1 MPKLG
6 NLRTA
11 TKILTELKQ
20 HIRDQTT
27 AAKTAADNRRFAEAS
42 QILSKEIPYAIT
54 QVQLAKTAR
63 NKAKPLI
70 KHALLF
76 TAYPGLIRD
85 VATLSDEM
93 ASLKERF
100 DEAERQRY
108 TIEGPMAMHHVVDPS
123 AVERERAQ
131 RERDQLAIEDAMK
144 AMGNL
149 RRATTL
155 LKQLKEHITVQKEA
169 AATAEKSGKF
179 AEASQI
185 LTKAIAHANEQQQL
199 AQTARNKAKDKAK
212 HALLLAEYPGL
223 QWDTEQSYNTMTP
236 LKIAYDEAER
246 QRLANGGAPAILNEE
261 SVVLAT
267 SERAELERKTIAEA
281 MKKMGNLRRATNR
294 LRLLAEHIQTQTA
307 AATAAANAG
316 KFAEASQILT
326 TEIAY
331 AYTEKNLA
339 QSERILSKNKNKHA
353 ALLVAYPGLE
363 RTVEQLFGAMLP
375 LKNDYDVA
383 ERQRLASGK
392 VPADSS
398 TESIDLASRDRAIHE
413 QLAIEHAMK
422 KMGNL
427 RRATAILTLL
437 KEYISVQTEAAAMA
451 ATTTNDGK
459 FVEASRILTDA
470 ITHAN
475 QQQELA
481 QSARNAA
488 KNKVNHALFFA
499 EYPELKRNVAQLY
512 EMMVASKV
520 GYDTSERERL
530 AAIEHERQATEQA
543 AQVEHERQATE
554 QAAQVERERLATEQ
568 AAQIERERLAT
579 EQAAQIERE
588 RLATEQAA
596 QIERERLAT
605 EQAAQINLDRLTAER
620 TAQIK
625 RERLAA
631 EEPPSNKKERPAPRK
646 NTKAMYHPK
655 VTDSAKHDEMR
666 AYIKALNQLIQLK
679 YPAELNKPLKKLIA
693 HINKL
698 HQEGKEPTS
707 ELIEALTKTH
717 QRLTGKI
724 SPQLYTEYANTV
736 QGKSSTGLKILG
748 GLMIALGLAVLTLGV
763 VIVPALMVITSA
775 TATAGISIGATG
787 LLLSGGGVGFFVRG
801 KQKGLSKALSDVNQA
816 RLNNESEPEH
826 KLTAAPAG

>member
-27 AAKTAADNRRFAEAS
+27 AADNRRFAEAS

-54 QVQLAKTAR
+54 QVELAKTAR

-93 ASLKERF
+93 ASLKKGF

-108 TIEGPMAMHHVVDPS
+108 LSEGPIANDHVVDPS
-123 AVERERAQ
+123 TVERERD
-131 RERDQLAIEDAMK
+131 RLAIEDAMK

-169 AATAEKSGKF
+169 AATAANSGKF

-353 ALLVAYPGLE
+353 ALIVAYPGLE
-363 RTVEQLFGAMLP
+363 RTVEQLFDAMLP

-398 TESIDLASRDRAIHE
+398 SESIDLAARDRAIHE

-437 KEYISVQTEAAAMA
+437 KEYISVRTEAAAMA
-451 ATTTNDGK
+451 ATTANDGK

-543 AQVEHERQATE
+543 AQVE
-554 QAAQVERERLATEQ
+554 RERLATEQ

-579 EQAAQIERE
+579 DH
-588 RLATEQAA
+588 
-596 QIERERLAT
+596 
-605 EQAAQINLDRLTAER
+605 AAQINLDRLTAER

-646 NTKAMYHPK
+646 KTKAMYHPK

-787 LLLSGGGVGFFVRG
+787 LLLSVGGVGFFVRG